1 MSAEERRCKESFYIC
16 KYSTLDPTGLNKKA
30 GNMADLYEKVN
41 GKI

>member
-30 GNMADLYEKVN
+30 GSMANLYEKVA